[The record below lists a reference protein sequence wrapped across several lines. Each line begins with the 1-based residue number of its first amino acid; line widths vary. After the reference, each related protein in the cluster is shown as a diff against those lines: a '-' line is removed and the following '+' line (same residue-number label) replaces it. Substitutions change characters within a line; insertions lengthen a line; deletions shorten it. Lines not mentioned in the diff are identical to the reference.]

1 MKGDGL
7 STFAGLVLFVL
18 LMLSFASSIRA
29 ENLQDWDRVS
39 TDQKAAAEASLIDTW
54 LHRMAQTGQF
64 LHNHPQVGGEGAHIS
79 SPLFCVWGSKEGRV
93 TVQSPRRQVEG
104 FRNLG
109 GQGLRGKATSVIVIR
124 VIHLEGEKGGKP
136 SSFS

>member
-7 STFAGLVLFVL
+7 STFAGLVLYVL
-18 LMLSFASSIRA
+18 LMLGFASSIRA

-64 LHNHPQVGGEGAHIS
+64 LRNHPQVGVKETTSRLLYFVSEA
-79 SPLFCVWGSKEGRV
+79 LRKEGLQYKV
-93 TVQSPRRQVEG
+93 PEGKSKDFEILVEKAWEERQKV
-104 FRNLG
+104 L
-109 GQGLRGKATSVIVIR
+109 
-124 VIHLEGEKGGKP
+124 
-136 SSFS
+136 